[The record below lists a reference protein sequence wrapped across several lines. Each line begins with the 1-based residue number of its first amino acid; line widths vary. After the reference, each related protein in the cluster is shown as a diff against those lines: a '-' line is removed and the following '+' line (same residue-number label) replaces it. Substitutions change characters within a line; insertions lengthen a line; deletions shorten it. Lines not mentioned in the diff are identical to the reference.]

1 MMRACLQCK
10 LHCALLCLLATTS
23 LFADPGNHPISMWQV
38 EGQEN
43 RVFLLGSIHLLRE
56 KDYPISSAIYAA
68 YRDSEALYMELDMD
82 DADPLADQMLANELG
97 LIPGNGSL
105 REVLGPAT
113 YAEAEALAA
122 AAKIPLHLLDR
133 AEPWYAAIQV
143 ELIMLLRI
151 GFNPLYGIETHLTE
165 MAKSDNKEIVGF
177 ESVRQQLDFLD
188 NLSAEAQREMFMQA
202 LADSA
207 DIASMM
213 DTLIDA
219 WHNGDTTFLEE
230 NMLSE
235 MQNFP
240 ELNKIIVTNRN
251 LAWTEKIEELL
262 THDRDY
268 LIVVGAMHLI
278 GEYGVPELLTKQGFE
293 VRQMQELIS
302 TIDAE

>member
-1 MMRACLQCK
+1 MHRK
-10 LHCALLCLLATTS
+10 PHYALLCLLATTS
-23 LFADPGNHPISMWQV
+23 LFADPGIHPISMWQV
-38 EGQEN
+38 DGPKN
-43 RVFLLGSIHLLRE
+43 RVYLLGSIHLLRE
-56 KDYPISSAIYAA
+56 TDYPIPAAIYAA
-68 YRDSEALYMELDMD
+68 YREAEVLYMELDMD

-97 LIPGNGSL
+97 LIPGDGSL

-113 YAEAEALAA
+113 YAEAESLAT

-151 GFNPLYGIETHLTE
+151 GFNPLYGIETHLTG
-165 MAKSDNKEIVGF
+165 MARTDNKEIFGF

-188 NLSAEAQREMFMQA
+188 NLSADAQREMFMQA

-207 DIASMM
+207 DIAGMM

-240 ELNKIIVTNRN
+240 ELNKIIITDRN
-251 LAWTEKIEELL
+251 VAWTEKIGELL
-262 THDRDY
+262 THDHDY

-278 GEYGVPELLTKQGFE
+278 GESGVPGLLMKRGFD
-293 VRQMQELIS
+293 VRQMQEIVNN
-302 TIDAE
+302 IDAE